1 MTDILTNEKQAAP
14 SQPAQADLAKEME
27 QSMERQS
34 DERIKVVR
42 VFDDHYRCNWWAPE
56 GTGTYDNPLMEGLL
70 VTTNRICRSEFLRV
84 TRTGEALEIEVVG

>member
-27 QSMERQS
+27 QSMERRS

-42 VFDDHYRCNWWAPE
+42 VFNDHYRCNWWVEDKTPQLHWLA
-56 GTGTYDNPLMEGLL
+56 TGKIRRSALVRATKTPDGLL
-70 VTTNRICRSEFLRV
+70 
-84 TRTGEALEIEVVG
+84 IEPVG